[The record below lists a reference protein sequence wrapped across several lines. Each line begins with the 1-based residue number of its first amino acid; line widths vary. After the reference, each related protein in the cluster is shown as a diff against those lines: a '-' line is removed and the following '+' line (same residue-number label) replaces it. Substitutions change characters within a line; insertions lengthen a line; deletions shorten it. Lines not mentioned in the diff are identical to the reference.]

1 MTEERRRKLLDAIS
15 SIEGL
20 TESEWEQLKT
30 VVDKLFWGKK
40 REFMKTLKL
49 SSERAETVI
58 HDIFG

>member
-30 VVDKLFWGKK
+30 VVDKLFWEKE
-40 REFMKTLKL
+40 REFKKTLKL

>member
-30 VVDKLFWGKK
+30 VVDKLFWEKE
-40 REFMKTLKL
+40 REFKKTLKL
-49 SSERAETVI
+49 SSERVETVI

>member
-1 MTEERRRKLLDAIS
+1 MTEKRRRKLLDAIS

-30 VVDKLFWGKK
+30 VVDKLFWEKE
-40 REFMKTLKL
+40 REFKKTLKL

>member
-1 MTEERRRKLLDAIS
+1 MTEERRGKLLDAIS

-30 VVDKLFWGKK
+30 VVDKLFWEKE
-40 REFMKTLKL
+40 REFKKTLKL
-49 SSERAETVI
+49 SSERVETVI

>member
-30 VVDKLFWGKK
+30 VVDKLFWEKE
-40 REFMKTLKL
+40 REFKKTLKL
-49 SSERAETVI
+49 SPERAETVI

>member
-1 MTEERRRKLLDAIS
+1 MAEERRRKLLDAIS

-30 VVDKLFWGKK
+30 VVDKLFWEKE
-40 REFMKTLKL
+40 REFKKTLKL

>member
-1 MTEERRRKLLDAIS
+1 MTEERRGKLLDAIS

-30 VVDKLFWGKK
+30 VVDKLFWEKE
-40 REFMKTLKL
+40 REFKKTLKL